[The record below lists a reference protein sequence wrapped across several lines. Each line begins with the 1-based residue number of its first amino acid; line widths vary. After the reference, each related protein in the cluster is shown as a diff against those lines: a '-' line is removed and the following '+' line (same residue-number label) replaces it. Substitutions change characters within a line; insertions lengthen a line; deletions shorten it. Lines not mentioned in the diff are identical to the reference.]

1 MRSINIKFPLEDDKV
16 KNNLFKMN
24 CVTKSA
30 LTSNLLLL
38 LLTEKG
44 ERYYMPNYGTN
55 LKRFIFEPNDSVT
68 IGDVEEE
75 VRNTVKEFIPE
86 LTITSIDIYT
96 TTDED
101 GNLMSEHE
109 IRLLVNFSYDE
120 GVFNETGVVEI
131 TF

>member
-1 MRSINIKFPLEDDKV
+1 MRSINIKFPIEDDKV
-16 KNNLFKMN
+16 KNGLFKMN
-24 CVTKSA
+24 SVTKSV

-55 LKRFIFEPNDSVT
+55 LKKFIFEPNDNIT
-68 IGDVEEE
+68 IGDIEEE
-75 VRNTVKEFIPE
+75 LRNTVKEFIPQ

-96 TTDED
+96 SKDED
-101 GNLMSEHE
+101 NNPISENE
-109 IRLLVNFSYDE
+109 IRLLIGFSYDE

>member
-1 MRSINIKFPLEDDKV
+1 MRSINIKFPIEDDKV
-16 KNNLFKMN
+16 KNGLFKMN
-24 CVTKSA
+24 SVTKSV

-55 LKRFIFEPNDSVT
+55 LKKFIFEPNDNIT
-68 IGDVEEE
+68 IGDIEEE
-75 VRNTVKEFIPE
+75 LRNTVKEFIPQ

-96 TTDED
+96 SKDED
-101 GNLMSEHE
+101 NNPISENE
-109 IRLLVNFSYDE
+109 IRLLISFSYDE

>member
-16 KNNLFKMN
+16 KNGLFKMN
-24 CVTKSA
+24 NTTKSA

-55 LKRFIFEPNDSVT
+55 LKKFIFEPNDNIT

-75 VRNTVKEFIPE
+75 VRNTVREFIPQ
-86 LTITSIDIYT
+86 LTITSIDVYT
-96 TTDED
+96 TKDED
-101 GNLMSEHE
+101 GNQMSEHE
-109 IRLLVNFSYDE
+109 IRLLVKFSYDE
-120 GVFNETGVVEI
+120 GVFNEIGVVEI